1 RKINQ
6 SVAANH
12 NEVTR
17 AKSRYIL
24 QPVKDVHFYSND
36 IEGNSGRKGNV
47 TTIYVF
53 SIIAIF
59 VLLIACIN
67 YMNLT
72 TARFT
77 NRAKEIGVRKVAG
90 ASRKNLVGQF
100 LSEAFLITIIA
111 LSAALILVQIF
122 LPAFNAF
129 TEKQLS
135 LGLQTDYRIWLGIT
149 VIIIVVGLL
158 SGIYPA
164 IFQSGSKPLM
174 LLKSKISVGRGN
186 LSIRRSLVVFQFA
199 LSIIMII
206 ATIIVYMQMK
216 YVNTKDMGFN
226 KEQLLVIDINSG
238 KIRSGAETIKTEFEK
253 LPQVKQVS
261 VSSRVPGEWKDM
273 PKVKVKSE
281 KTVTTEG
288 NEMYFL
294 GVDDEFF
301 KTYEITL
308 AKGRNFIAG
317 SLGDSAAVILN
328 ETAAKELGIKEPSEQ
343 VIEIPL
349 EQPFRARVIGIVK
362 DFNFQSLHQ
371 PLAPMV
377 LGFQKNP
384 VQSIDY
390 FTAKVT
396 TNTMA
401 ETLKQMDAIL
411 RNIDQS
417 HLFEYHFL
425 DKQWDLFYQQDRVR
439 QVIFLMVAMLTII
452 IACLGLFGLAT
463 YAAEQRIKEI
473 GIRKVLGAG
482 VSSIVTM
489 LSKDFIRLVLIAATI
504 AFPVAWWAMDQWLH
518 EFAYRINIEWWMF
531 AAAALLAIVI
541 ALATVSFQAIKAA
554 IANPVKSLRSE

>member
-1 RKINQ
+1 
-6 SVAANH
+6 
-12 NEVTR
+12 
-17 AKSRYIL
+17 
-24 QPVKDVHFYSND
+24 
-36 IEGNSGRKGNV
+36 
-47 TTIYVF
+47 VF
-53 SIIAIF
+53 SIVALF

-72 TARFT
+72 TARFS

-90 ASRKNLVGQF
+90 ATRNNLVQQF
-100 LSEAFLITIIA
+100 LAEAFLITIIA
-111 LSAALILVQIF
+111 LFVALILVQIF

-129 TEKQLS
+129 TEKQLT
-135 LGLQTDYRIWLGIT
+135 LGLQTDYRIWLGIA

-164 IFQSGSKPLM
+164 LFQSAYKPLM
-174 LLKSKISVGRGN
+174 LLKSKISFGRGN
-186 LSIRRSLVVFQFA
+186 VSIRRSLVVFQFS
-199 LSIIMII
+199 LSIIMIV

-238 KIRSGAETIKTEFEK
+238 KIRRGAETIKTEFEK

-261 VSSRVPGEWKDM
+261 VTSRVPGEWKDL

-288 NEMYFL
+288 SDMYFL
-294 GVDDEFF
+294 GVDDEFLR
-301 KTYEITL
+301 TYEVTL
-308 AKGRNFIAG
+308 AKGRNFMAG
-317 SLGDSAAVILN
+317 SPADSSAVMLN
-328 ETAAKELGIKEPSEQ
+328 ETAAKELSITEPSEQ
-343 VIEIPL
+343 IIEIPL
-349 EQPFRARVIGIVK
+349 DRPFRARVIGIVK

-384 VQSIDY
+384 VQNIDY
-390 FTAKVT
+390 FTARVT
-396 TNTMA
+396 TNTTA
-401 ETLKQMDAIL
+401 EMLRQMDAIL
-411 RNIDQS
+411 RKIDQS

-439 QVIFLMVAMLTII
+439 QVIFMIVAILTII

-482 VSSIVTM
+482 VTSIVSM

-504 AFPVAWWAMDQWLH
+504 AFPVAWWAMDRWLH
-518 EFAYRINIEWWMF
+518 EFAYRVSIEWWMF
-531 AAAALLAIVI
+531 AGAAVLAVVI
-541 ALATVSFQAIKAA
+541 ALATISFQAIKAA
-554 IANPVKSLRSE
+554 VANPVKSLRTE